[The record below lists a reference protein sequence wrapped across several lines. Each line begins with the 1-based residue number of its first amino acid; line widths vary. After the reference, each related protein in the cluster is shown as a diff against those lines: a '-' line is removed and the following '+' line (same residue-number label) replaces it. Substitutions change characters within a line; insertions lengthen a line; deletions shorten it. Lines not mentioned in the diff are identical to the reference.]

1 MEEGGAS
8 HDLPFSFEMRYVTCS
23 TIRFGGTML
32 TYAIGDIHGC
42 AAKLEEL
49 LPRCEAHAAG
59 SSKKLIFLG
68 DYIDRGPASAAV
80 IRILRTLQIEQPDSI
95 TCILGNHEDMLLAAF
110 DDALFEENWLLNG
123 GDKTLLSYGVSTVTD
138 LPADDI
144 GWLRSLPKSY
154 DDGLRYFVHAGVHPD
169 RALDHQN
176 DFDLLWIKKPFLSS
190 TKDFGRLVV
199 HGHVPTASRLPEIHP
214 NRLNLDTGAV
224 FGGPLTADVLNDRSR
239 DPLHFLSTA

>member
-1 MEEGGAS
+1 
-8 HDLPFSFEMRYVTCS
+8 
-23 TIRFGGTML
+23 ML
-32 TYAIGDIHGC
+32 MYAIGDIHGC

-59 SSKKLIFLG
+59 SSRKLIFLG

-80 IRILRTLQIEQPDSI
+80 IGILKALQIEQPGSV

-110 DDALFEENWLLNG
+110 DDALFEENWLSNG
-123 GDKTLLSYGVSTVTD
+123 GDKTLHSYGVSTVTD

-154 DDGLRYFVHAGVHPD
+154 DDGRRYFVHAGVHPD
-169 RALDHQN
+169 RALDDQN
-176 DFDLLWIKKPFLSS
+176 DFDLLWIKKPFLFS

-224 FGGPLTADVLNDRSR
+224 FGGPLTAAVFNDQSR
-239 DPLHFLSTA
+239 DPLHYIYAA